1 MRFVKAVLGQ
11 ARQASTP
18 ALTCA
23 LEELSGCRI
32 ALVATGADRD
42 DTIILDDPFA

>member
-1 MRFVKAVLGQ
+1 MRGKVWGGTA
-11 ARQASTP
+11 ARAY
-18 ALTCA
+18 LRA